1 MAIIKNNYVEMID
14 GCPNC
19 YSKGRKKGI
28 VIGAV
33 AVLIAMSIA
42 HVIANGVMYW

>member
-1 MAIIKNNYVEMID
+1 MVVDDEVEMID

-28 VIGAV
+28 VIGAISV
-33 AVLIAMSIA
+33 GFLLTIA
-42 HVIANGVMYW
+42 HVIANGIMYWK